1 MNIEEA
7 KKRLDKMPV
16 DQAQACEDRVFSEYL
31 NAMDLEIFEEEL
43 TEDLVVATDVTDWYY
58 MRASVA
64 QRDAAALGKIF
75 LSVLDR
81 GMIKRA
87 AIEFAEIT
95 ARLQDMEDDRMVYPR
110 KAL

>member
-1 MNIEEA
+1 MNIEET
-7 KKRLDKMPV
+7 KKRLDEMPA
-16 DQAQACEDRVFSEYL
+16 DQATACTMGDFKEFL
-31 NAMDLEIFEEEL
+31 LAMDLEILEEEIA
-43 TEDLVVATDVTDWYY
+43 EDLVVATDVTDWYY
-58 MRASVA
+58 VRACVG

-75 LSVLDR
+75 LSVFDR

-87 AIEFAEIT
+87 GIEFAEIT